1 MEGLYGAVFSLL
13 LHALSNLLRSLTIS
27 NGHFLSC
34 KSTKN
39 IQLIIALSWC
49 YSVVKGGE
57 DENGAVRGGQRAEDA
72 MEANVRH
79 DADGLAHPRPLSVQD
94 GFEAGVC
101 VDEGG
106 EGDDGVVGD
115 GGIAE
120 DAAGGANVGH
130 EDADVMVCP
139 HPLFV

>member
-1 MEGLYGAVFSLL
+1 MESMEACV
-13 LHALSNLLRSLTIS
+13 R
-27 NGHFLSC
+27 
-34 KSTKN
+34 
-39 IQLIIALSWC
+39 
-49 YSVVKGGE
+49 VDEGGD

-79 DADGLAHPRPLSVQD
+79 DADGSAHPRPLSVQD

-106 EGDDGVVGD
+106 EGDDGVVGN